1 MIITPFVPSSSINN
15 TICLTL
21 EEDVLNLRR
30 ILNGKL
36 EVQNRIPIEN
46 TSEEQRGKETLR
58 LIYTP
63 GVAFAAKK

>member
-21 EEDVLNLRR
+21 EEDVLNLHR
-30 ILNGKL
+30 ILNGKI
-36 EVQNRIPIEN
+36 EIQSRIPIEN
-46 TSEEQRGKETLR
+46 TSDEQRGKETLG

-63 GVAFAAKK
+63 DLEFAAKK